1 MKLNGTHQLLA
12 YADDVN
18 ILGRG
23 THTLQEN
30 ADALVAAARETGLEV
45 SADKTKQMV
54 MSRDQ
59 NAGQNH
65 SVRIDNST
73 FERVEEFKYLG
84 TTLTIQNSIREEIK
98 RRLRSGNACYHSV
111 QNLLS
116 SRLLSKKLKI
126 KIYRTIILPIV
137 LYGCE
142 AWSLTLREE
151 RKLRVFENMVL
162 RRIFEPRR
170 DEVTGEW
177 RRLHNEELINLYSSL
192 NIVRVIKSRRMR
204 WAGHVARMG
213 EKRGV
218 YRVLMGKPE

>member
-1 MKLNGTHQLLA
+1 MLCSFALEYAIRRVQVNTGGLKLNGTHQLLA

-18 ILGRG
+18 ILGRSI
-23 THTLQEN
+23 HNLKEN
-30 ADALVAAARETGLEV
+30 AEALIATNREIGLEV
-45 SADKTKQMV
+45 SANKTKNMV
-54 MSRDQ
+54 MSQDQ
-59 NAGQNH
+59 NAGRIH

-84 TTLTIQNSIREEIK
+84 TTLTNQNSNAEEIK
-98 RRLRSGNACYHSV
+98 NRLRSGNACYHSV

-116 SRLLSKKLKI
+116 SRLLSKNVKI
-126 KIYRTIILPIV
+126 KIYRTVV

-162 RRIFEPRR
+162 RRIFGPRR

-177 RRLHNEELINLYSSL
+177 TRMHNEELNDL
-192 NIVRVIKSRRMR
+192 
-204 WAGHVARMG
+204 
-213 EKRGV
+213 
-218 YRVLMGKPE
+218 